1 MRDYIHVSD
10 LAAVHILA
18 LQRLLDDP
26 GASHVLNCGYG
37 RGHSVLD
44 VVGAVSIA
52 AGRQI
57 PYVVG
62 GRRPGDLGSVIADNA
77 RIRTEFAWRPR
88 FDELSVIVADALRW
102 EQELERRRT

>member
-1 MRDYIHVSD
+1 MAR
-10 LAAVHILA
+10 
-18 LQRLLDDP
+18 LDDGESAPPPP
-26 GASHVLNCGYG
+26 GLTDAG
-37 RGHSVLD
+37 R
-44 VVGAVSIA
+44 AVSAA